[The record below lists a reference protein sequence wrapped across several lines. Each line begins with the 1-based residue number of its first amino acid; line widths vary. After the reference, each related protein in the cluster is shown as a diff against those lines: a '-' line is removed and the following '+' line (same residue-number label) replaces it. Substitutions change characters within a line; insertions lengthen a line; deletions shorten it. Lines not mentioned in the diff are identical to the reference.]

1 MMMLDNFSPL
11 ALLAMAEL
19 TQLRAQ
25 ALDLFDRCL
34 VEGNTAPIIAFV
46 EHQVTNDPPQLQLLR
61 DFSEDIQQRL
71 LSLRAYHYD
80 VRKNV
85 VMTFAEDYKVD
96 ITPIVPPGEL
106 DRYHLVEPDQIM
118 AYAQVQG
125 ALFSEQ
131 DTILLRKLLEA
142 AVKTAARLYSD
153 IRLTTELQALV
164 LDWFDAL
171 STTVG
176 RRYWANG
183 SNETPSRPTTV
194 H

>member
-1 MMMLDNFSPL
+1 MMLENFSPF

-34 VEGNTAPIIAFV
+34 VEGNPAPIIAFV
-46 EHQVTNDPPQLQLLR
+46 ERQLTNDPPQLQLLR
-61 DFSEDIQQRL
+61 DFSEDIQNRL

-85 VMTFAEDYKVD
+85 VMTFSQDYHVD
-96 ITPIVPPGEL
+96 ITPLVPASEL
-106 DRYHLVEPDQIM
+106 DRYHLVEPQQVL
-118 AYAQVQG
+118 AYAQAQG
-125 ALFSEQ
+125 ATFSDQ
-131 DTILLRKLLEA
+131 DLILLGRLLEQS
-142 AVKTAARLYSD
+142 VTTAARLQSD
-153 IRLTTELQALV
+153 IVLTTELQNLV

-176 RRYWANG
+176 RRYWSNV
-183 SNETPSRPTTV
+183 SNETPSRPGMI

>member
-1 MMMLDNFSPL
+1 MMLENFSPF

-46 EHQVTNDPPQLQLLR
+46 ERQVTNDPPQLQLLR
-61 DFSEDIQQRL
+61 DFSADVQQRL

-85 VMTFAEDYKVD
+85 VLTFSQDYAVD
-96 ITPIVPPGEL
+96 ITPVVPPGEL
-106 DRYHLVEPDQIM
+106 DQYHLVEPYQVL
-118 AYAQVQG
+118 AYAQAQG
-125 ALFSEQ
+125 AKFSDQ
-131 DTILLRKLLEA
+131 DLILLGKLLEA
-142 AVKTAARLYSD
+142 SVKTAARLQSD
-153 IRLTTELQALV
+153 IQLTTELQNLV

-171 STTVG
+171 SSTMG

-183 SNETPSRPTTV
+183 SNDTPSRSSAV

>member
-1 MMMLDNFSPL
+1 MMNLDNFSPL

-46 EHQVTNDPPQLQLLR
+46 ERQVTNDPPQLQLLR
-61 DFSEDIQQRL
+61 DFSEDVQQRL

-85 VMTFAEDYKVD
+85 VMTFAQDYGVD
-96 ITPIVPPGEL
+96 ISPVVPANEL
-106 DRYHLVEPDQIM
+106 ERYHLVEPPQIM
-118 AYAQVQG
+118 SYARAHG
-125 ALFSEQ
+125 AVFSDQ
-131 DTILLRKLLEA
+131 DVILLGKLLEA
-142 AVKTAARLYSD
+142 SVKTAARLYSD
-153 IRLTTELQALV
+153 IQLTTELQQLV

-171 STTVG
+171 STTVS

-183 SNETPSRPTTV
+183 SNEPPSRSSTV

>member
-1 MMMLDNFSPL
+1 MMLNNFSPM

-46 EHQVTNDPPQLQLLR
+46 QRQVTNDPPQLQLLR

-85 VMTFAEDYKVD
+85 VMTFFEDYEVD
-96 ITPIVPPGEL
+96 ITPIVPASEL
-106 DRYHLVEPDQIM
+106 DRYHLIEPQDVM
-118 AYAQVQG
+118 VYAQTQSTK
-125 ALFSEQ
+125 FTEQ
-131 DTILLRKLLEA
+131 DLILLGKLLEA
-142 AVKTAARLYSD
+142 SVKTAARLHSD
-153 IRLTTELQALV
+153 IQLTTELQSLV

-176 RRYWANG
+176 RRYWSSG
-183 SNETPSRPTTV
+183 SNETPSRSTAI

>member
-1 MMMLDNFSPL
+1 MNLENFSPL

-46 EHQVTNDPPQLQLLR
+46 ERQVTNDPPQLQLLR

-85 VMTFAEDYKVD
+85 VMAFADDYGVD
-96 ITPIVPPGEL
+96 ISPIVPAADLEQ
-106 DRYHLVEPDQIM
+106 YHLIEPFQILS
-118 AYAQVQG
+118 YAQAQG
-125 ALFSEQ
+125 ASFSDQ
-131 DTILLRKLLEA
+131 DLILLDKLLEA
-142 AVKTAARLYSD
+142 SVKTAARLYSD

-176 RRYWANG
+176 RRYWSG
-183 SNETPSRPTTV
+183 GPSETSSRPTTV